1 MSGKSIGLRIGSLIR
16 QYGLRIAYAKGKI
29 SLYEAERAKYESLG
43 RQRQAASA
51 KLSRNVWAA
60 YCNAIT
66 AKRDAL
72 MEDVRQLLS
81 GYTGIEYDVW
91 VRHCVN
97 GERMSDIA
105 NDLGYNLTWV
115 YKIAAKVSADMA
127 ERIEEPE
134 KPTSSKAPKWTAR
147 QLAKFLTE
155 APSPDYEAAIADLLA
170 YGAIDVGALESDGGF
185 QDYLLEGRDDL
196 CNGRGS

>member
-105 NDLGYNLTWV
+105 NDLGYNLTCLQDSRQGV
-115 YKIAAKVSADMA
+115 RRYGREDRGARETHLQQSPQMDGETTRRVPNRSAKPRLRGRHSRPIGLRGD
-127 ERIEEPE
+127 R
-134 KPTSSKAPKWTAR
+134 R
-147 QLAKFLTE
+147 G
-155 APSPDYEAAIADLLA
+155 
-170 YGAIDVGALESDGGF
+170 GA
-185 QDYLLEGRDDL
+185 
-196 CNGRGS
+196 